1 MIAEIITIGTEITTG
16 STLNTHSKYISSKL
30 LDIGIETY
38 YHTSVDDH
46 RERVKNIMNIALQR
60 SDIIITTGGLGP
72 TDDDMTKEVIAESLN
87 LKLVRDKDMEQ
98 SIEGIFNK
106 LDKSMPSNNIKQA
119 FKLEGSEFLNNS
131 IGTAPG
137 IFLSKDNKKII
148 MLPGPPNEMELM
160 FNNEVIPRIH
170 EDSIIIKKS
179 INLIGIGESQ
189 LEMDIKDLIN
199 SEPSV
204 MIATFAKEG
213 ETEIKIIGKGNNEEL
228 IKDKVYNIINILQ
241 NRFHKYIYGFDN
253 IPIEVVVFNILRER
267 KLKIGFC
274 ESCTSGL
281 ISSRFGRI
289 PGVSEVF
296 DRAIVSYSNNSKI
309 EELSVESSTLEEF
322 GAVSEK
328 TAIEMANGLR
338 IKSNLDIT
346 LSVTGIAGPNGATE
360 NRPIGLVYL
369 GISSKE
375 KTISIKCNFSG
386 NRETIQNKTTTRAFA
401 ELRNFLLNKS
411 LT

>member
-16 STLNTHSKYISSKL
+16 STLNTHSKYISNKL
-30 LDIGIETY
+30 LEIGIETY
-38 YHTSVDDH
+38 YHTSVDDN
-46 RERVKNIMNIALQR
+46 RERVKDVMNIALQR

-87 LKLVRDKDMEQ
+87 LKLVNDKDMEQ
-98 SIEGIFNK
+98 SIENIFNK
-106 LDKSMPSNNIKQA
+106 LNKSMPSNNIKQS
-119 FKLEGSEFLNNS
+119 FKLEGSEFLKNS

-137 IFLSKDNKKII
+137 ILLSKDNKKII
-148 MLPGPPNEMELM
+148 MLPGPPSEMELM
-160 FNNEVIPRIH
+160 FSNEVMPRIQ
-170 EDSIIIKKS
+170 EDYHIIKKS

-199 SEPSV
+199 NDPSIV
-204 MIATFAKEG
+204 IATFAKEG
-213 ETEIKIIGKGNNEEL
+213 ETEIKIIGKGNNEDL
-228 IKDKVYNIINILQ
+228 INKKISNIINTLQ
-241 NRFHKYIYGFDN
+241 DRFHKYIYGFDN
-253 IPIEVVVFNILRER
+253 APIEVVVFNILKER

-296 DRAIVSYSNNSKI
+296 DRGIVSYSNNSKV
-309 EELSVESSTLEEF
+309 EELGVKLCTLERF
-322 GAVSEK
+322 GAVSKE
-328 TAIEMANGLR
+328 TAMEMAEGLR
-338 IKSNLDIT
+338 IKGNLDIT
-346 LSVTGIAGPNGATE
+346 LSVTGIAGPQGGTDDK
-360 NRPIGLVYL
+360 PVGLVYL
-369 GISSKE
+369 GISTKDE
-375 KTISIKCNFSG
+375 TISIKCNFNG
-386 NRETIQNKTTTRAFA
+386 NRKTIQNKTCTRAFS